1 NSTVGKGSM
10 FYVTVP
16 QGDTSHLMDEPSR
29 VQAGGKTP
37 LTGKTVLLI
46 DDDDLV
52 RASVT
57 EMLSRWQCSTI
68 AAEDAETALRILMAR
83 GRMPD
88 AIVAD
93 YRLRNKSTGVQAIQS
108 LQAQLGNVPAV
119 ILTGDTAPSRIQE
132 ARNSGFLILHKPLSG
147 VQLRSTLSELMSIQT
162 TG

>member
-1 NSTVGKGSM
+1 MPTKD
-10 FYVTVP
+10 F
-16 QGDTSHLMDEPSR
+16 L
-29 VQAGGKTP
+29 
-37 LTGKTVLLI
+37 VLLI

-147 VQLRSTLSELMSIQT
+147 VQLRTTLSELMGARLSS
-162 TG
+162 